1 MIIDINLYGGIIMSN
16 KPIKKRINF
25 FQVQAYALSDK
36 KKKKMS
42 KEDIRQSL
50 TNIYNDLEANDDK
63 YKFKNFEMF
72 STNYIIEFIKLND
85 SELFAR
91 IGKQANENTIGKR
104 DFVTGNLIN
113 IELQDNENIES
124 YTYLYLDFSNMI
136 LSYLVLSGTPSKT
149 IFSNFIN
156 DMIDNVE
163 FTCVPITTD
172 DVIRKLASKS
182 TLGTIE
188 FSYCNPKNEVIKD
201 IPGINK
207 RSLQNLNTD
216 KSVIT
221 VSLRPARSKSITH
234 RIEDIFNIKEILISE
249 HGDNLKS
256 LKLNAKNE
264 EEEMINYNLLD
275 YKFSTYTYIDMLL
288 LNTADDF
295 YKIIIREYNNMKN
308 TLEDYI
314 Q

>member
-1 MIIDINLYGGIIMSN
+1 MSI
-16 KPIKKRINF
+16 KPVKKRINF
-25 FQVQAYALSDK
+25 FQLQANELTEK
-36 KKKKMS
+36 KKKKML
-42 KEDIRQSL
+42 KEEIKQTLREINESL
-50 TNIYNDLEANDDK
+50 EINDDNYK
-63 YKFKNFEMF
+63 YKHFEMF
-72 STNYIIEFIKLND
+72 FTNYIIEFIKFDEN
-85 SELFAR
+85 ELFAR
-91 IGKQANENTIGKR
+91 IGKQADENTIGKR
-104 DFVTGNLIN
+104 DSVTGNLIN

-124 YTYLYLDFSNMI
+124 FTYLYLDLSNMI

-163 FTCVPITTD
+163 FVCVPITTD
-172 DVIRKLASKS
+172 DVIKKLASKS
-182 TLGTIE
+182 ILGTIE
-188 FSYCNPKNEVIKD
+188 FSYCNPKNDIIKD

-207 RSLQNLNTD
+207 NDLKSLNAD

-234 RIEDIFNIKEILISE
+234 RITDIFNIKKALEDE
-249 HGDNLKS
+249 HGENLKS

-264 EEEMINYNLLD
+264 DEEMINYNLLD

-295 YKIIIREYNNMKN
+295 YKIILREYNNMKS
-308 TLEDYI
+308 TLEDYV